1 MLTLADFR
9 RGRKFRV
16 IKPGC
21 ELNGEL
27 PSGGFGTGLR
37 HTWESCVIPLS
48 VGDVLTCNGPGLDR
62 LRNGKV
68 VQWRNENGEWMT
80 YYSTSGPAPG
90 AVMNHT
96 SYTPTRPTLS
106 QSRSRQRGRDGGGSG
121 ADQL

>member
-80 YYSTSGPAPG
+80 YYSHIWPCT
-90 AVMNHT
+90 
-96 SYTPTRPTLS
+96 
-106 QSRSRQRGRDGGGSG
+106 GGGDEPYVVYPDPTYLEPIEEPPEG
-121 ADQL
+121 KRRWWQRR